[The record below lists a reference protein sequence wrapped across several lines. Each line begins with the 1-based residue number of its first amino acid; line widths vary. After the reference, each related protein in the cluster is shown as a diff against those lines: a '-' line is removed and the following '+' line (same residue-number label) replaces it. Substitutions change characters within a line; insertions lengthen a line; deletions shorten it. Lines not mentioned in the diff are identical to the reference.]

1 MDTIFMD
8 SINSKSPDPLRF
20 LLNLRCKIGLTIK
33 DKYVA
38 TPNLSIHYTLKNIK
52 KSYRNNK
59 FKISAPT
66 CNEEF
71 E

>member
-8 SINSKSPDPLRF
+8 SINIKSPDPLRF

-38 TPNLSIHYTLKNIK
+38 IPNLSLHYTLKKYK
-52 KSYRNNK
+52 KVIQK
-59 FKISAPT
+59 Q
-66 CNEEF
+66 
-71 E
+71 

>member
-1 MDTIFMD
+1 MD
-8 SINSKSPDPLRF
+8 SINIKSPDHLRF

-38 TPNLSIHYTLKNIK
+38 IPNLSIHYTLKKYK

-66 CNEEF
+66 WNEEF

>member
-38 TPNLSIHYTLKNIK
+38 IPNLSIHYK
-52 KSYRNNK
+52 KYK
-59 FKISAPT
+59 KVIQKQ
-66 CNEEF
+66 
-71 E
+71 